1 MMVASIEKLAGNV
14 DQVNFRLN
22 IRHPEDFLI
31 AVLKMQ
37 MATQGVSFSRRV
49 KQSLLR
55 DLTPGEVEQILGWLR
70 NLLSSQPASVRSRIE
85 EMLTQVDSETAP
97 TLHHRQPSTLSA
109 QEEPEEEG
117 FLDFDLKGIG

>member
-37 MATQGVSFSRRV
+37 MAAQGVSFSRRV

-55 DLTPGEVEQILGWLR
+55 DMAPGEVEQILGWLR
-70 NLLSSQPASVRSRIE
+70 SLLSNQPASVRSRIE

-97 TLHHRQPSTLSA
+97 TLHHRQPPTLSA
-109 QEEPEEEG
+109 LEELEEEG